1 MLHLS
6 ATYTDLYQLSMA
18 QVYFKKQKNSTA
30 VFDYYFRKNPFGGG
44 YTVFAGLSSFLKDIS
59 DFRFS
64 KEDIDYLKN
73 HNFDSDF
80 LKYLETFQ
88 FRGNIYSS
96 LEGDLIFPTRPILQ
110 VEANIIEAQIIE
122 SWLLNTLNF
131 QSLIATKASRIRQ
144 VSGNKTLL
152 DMGLRRAHGLGGYHA
167 SRAAFIGG
175 FDGTSNV
182 KAGMDFGIPISGTM
196 AHSFIQS
203 YDSELQAFRDFAETR
218 PDNCVLLVDTYNTLT
233 SGIPNAITVAKEMEQ
248 RGKRLHGI
256 RLDSGDLAYLAKKA
270 RKQLDEAALDYVKIV
285 ASNQLDEYVIKS
297 LADQKAPIDIFG
309 VGTNLVVGKPDGALD
324 GVYKL
329 TEYEGK
335 PRIKISENLIKVSI
349 PFRKQVYRILDPQNA
364 YFGLDVI
371 ATLPEKNIERAY
383 HPFEHSKSTNIAGY
397 NREPLLQEVM
407 KNGEITM
414 PERSI
419 SEISAFRKSRMELLP
434 MEYKRFDNP
443 HIYKVGLSGLLK
455 DERDSLIKRLK
466 K

>member
-1 MLHLS
+1 MIHLS
-6 ATYTDLYQLSMA
+6 GTYTDLYQLSMA
-18 QVYFKKQKNSTA
+18 QVYFKKQKNTTA

-44 YTVFAGLSSFLKDIS
+44 YTVFAGLSSFLTDLNN
-59 DFRFS
+59 FRFS
-64 KEDIDYLKN
+64 KEDIYYLKN
-73 HNFDSDF
+73 HNFDSEF
-80 LKYLETFQ
+80 LQYLETFQ

-122 SWLLNTLNF
+122 TWLLNTLNF

-144 VSGNKTLL
+144 VAGDKTLL

-167 SRAAFIGG
+167 SRAAVIGG

-182 KAGMDFGIPISGTM
+182 KAGMDFDIPISGTM

-218 PDNCVLLVDTYNTLT
+218 PDNCVLLVDTYNTLS
-233 SGIPNAITVAKEMEQ
+233 SGIPNAIIVAKEMEQ
-248 RGKRLHGI
+248 RDTRLHAI

-270 RKQLDEAALDYVKIV
+270 RKQLDDAGLAYVKIV

-297 LADQKAPIDIFG
+297 LEEQKAPIDIFG
-309 VGTNLVVGKPDGALD
+309 VGTNLVVGKPDAALD

-329 TEYEGK
+329 TEYDGK

-349 PFRKQVYRILDPQNA
+349 PFRKQVYRILDSQNA

-371 ATLPEKNIERAY
+371 ATLPEKSIKQVF
-383 HPFEHSKSTNIAGY
+383 HPFEHIKSIDVSSY
-397 NREPLLQEVM
+397 QREPLLQEVV
-407 KNGEITM
+407 KNGEVTLAT
-414 PERSI
+414 RSI
-419 SEISAFRKSRMELLP
+419 SEISAFRKSRLELLP

-443 HIYKVGLSGLLK
+443 HIYKVGLSSLLK
-455 DERDSLIKRLK
+455 EGRDALILK
-466 K
+466 FKK